1 MTYERAKKP
10 PRRLGVNDF
19 DRILALW
26 QAAGLHIKPQG
37 RDSRPEFERQMAGGT
52 QTVLGIEDDGGN
64 LVGVVLATHDGRK
77 GWINR
82 LAVHPDHRRQGIG
95 LALIEAAEVVLRE
108 QGMRIIAATIE
119 PDNEASLALFRAA
132 GYAEW
137 EGIRYMSKRD
147 SDEV

>member
-1 MTYERAKKP
+1 MTCAHAKRQPRLLGASDFER
-10 PRRLGVNDF
+10 
-19 DRILALW
+19 IMALW
-26 QAAGLHIKPQG
+26 QAAGLHIRPRG

-52 QTVLGIEDDGGN
+52 QTALGVEDDEGN
-64 LVGVVLATHDGRK
+64 LIGVVLATHDGRK

-82 LAVHPDHRRQGIG
+82 LAVHPDHRRRGIG

-119 PDNEASLALFRAA
+119 PDNEASLALLRAA

-137 EGIRYMSKRD
+137 EGIHYMSKRD